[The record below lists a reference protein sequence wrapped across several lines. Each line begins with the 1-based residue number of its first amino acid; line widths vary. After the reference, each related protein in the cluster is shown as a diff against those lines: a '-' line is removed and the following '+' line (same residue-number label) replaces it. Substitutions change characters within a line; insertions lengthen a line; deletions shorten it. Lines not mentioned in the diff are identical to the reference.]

1 MNEYN
6 LSEVA
11 KMLDEIASLQHEIW
25 SHWMQYMFEVSL
37 QNDDGTITISVD
49 KVERWKRQMITRY
62 VDLSD
67 DERKSDLEQARKV
80 MDLISDVKAV
90 RSPIDC

>member
-25 SHWMQYMFEVSL
+25 SHWMQYLFEVSL
-37 QNDDGTITISVD
+37 QNDDGTIIIPVD

-67 DERKSDLEQARKV
+67 DERKSDLEQARKI

-90 RSPIDC
+90 RSPVD

>member
-25 SHWMQYMFEVSL
+25 SHWMQYLFEVSL

-90 RSPIDC
+90 RSPVDW